1 MPSTPLEVRWL
12 QIQCPQFAQIFRP
25 HTSEFIQQLRERLP
39 FTNSYVTLAIK
50 RLKRLSLAKFQHHP
64 CPRHPIRAF
73 TVNQM
78 AHDIECAP
86 CVFPFIF
93 ERPRFRQI
101 TQKRIESCGG
111 ASEKRYGVV

>member
-1 MPSTPLEVRWL
+1 MPSTPLEVRWP
-12 QIQCPQFAQIFRP
+12 QIQCAQFAQIFRP

-86 CVFPFIF
+86 CVFPFIAMSPHF
-93 ERPRFRQI
+93 GQ
-101 TQKRIESCGG
+101 TAKKRVECSGR
-111 ASEKRYGVV
+111 AREKRYGVV